1 MTDSNWTIPALKE
14 YMDVRFANVDQSAV
28 AAIREKDLR
37 DEQRYQAQTR
47 AIDAASLVVD
57 RALVE
62 ARLGVA
68 DQFRGVITKLDQL
81 GDTVGVP
88 RAEMDALLAS
98 ATSKTDVKIS
108 DAVSALV
115 KQFSN
120 DFERLTK
127 AVEMQGEQFN
137 KAVTDQNNQWGVEFD
152 KLNTN
157 VAGIQQQ
164 QLSRQA
170 QSAGIALTGKT
181 AAAGLSAL
189 VALIAVFSFL
199 SRYLFK

>member
-1 MTDSNWTIPALKE
+1 MPDPAWSIEALKQ
-14 YMDVRFANVDQSAV
+14 YVDARVTAIEQSAAAKAV
-28 AAIREKDLR
+28 ADQ
-37 DEQRYQAQTR
+37 QRFDAQGK
-47 AIDAASLVVD
+47 AIDAASTVVD

-62 ARLGVA
+62 ARVGVA
-68 DQFRGVITKLDQL
+68 EQFRVLGEKLDRL

-88 RAEMDALLAS
+88 RAEMDALFAS

-115 KQFSN
+115 TRFSS

-127 AVEMQGEQFN
+127 TVESQGEQFN
-137 KAVTDQNNQWGVEFD
+137 KAVLTQNDQWGVEFD

-181 AAAGLSAL
+181 VVAGLSAL
-189 VALIAVFSFL
+189 VALIAIFTFL
-199 SRYLFK
+199 SRYFLP